1 MTNQARITEIV
12 EKLSGQP
19 LAIGRDE
26 SLFESGVLD
35 SFALPDM
42 VGALEREFSIRIP
55 DSDLTPRKFDSIERI
70 ESYIEARS

>member
-1 MTNQARITEIV
+1 MNKQARIVEIV
-12 EKLSGQP
+12 EKLSGKP
-19 LAIGRDE
+19 LAIPPDE

-35 SFALPDM
+35 SFALTDM

-70 ESYIEARS
+70 LAYIESRG

>member
-35 SFALPDM
+35 SFALTDM

>member
-1 MTNQARITEIV
+1 MNKQARITEIV
-12 EKLSGQP
+12 ERLSGKP
-19 LAIGRDE
+19 LAIGPDE

-55 DSDLTPRKFDSIERI
+55 DADLTPRKFDSIARI
-70 ESYIEARS
+70 EAYIETRS